1 MQGWQKW
8 YAVTRPVSSILGC
21 QHPRFSF
28 QIATIVFSNH
38 AQQQTVDNGSVKP
51 APRIETSHKS
61 FLWTD
66 NKQTHF
72 WSIALFLYRLLW
84 VKNVQYKCIAI
95 ETQRTVS
102 FRYWGIE
109 LRGSFLAVVCL
120 FGHLRTYFGGLA
132 VVHILRRCKEVYCK
146 TNLEIV
152 GSDWMTCYQGVSSQT
167 LAKPITGPRP
177 QSSPSA
183 FLGQLLSHCYTTTIV
198 APILKWTKA
207 FSSVTTHRRHNW
219 AMLNSI
225 GSLVSLW
232 KKMFWFL

>member
-1 MQGWQKW
+1 MWGWQKW

-109 LRGSFLAVVCL
+109 LSL
-120 FGHLRTYFGGLA
+120 FNEECSLKR
-132 VVHILRRCKEVYCK
+132 
-146 TNLEIV
+146 
-152 GSDWMTCYQGVSSQT
+152 Q
-167 LAKPITGPRP
+167 
-177 QSSPSA
+177 
-183 FLGQLLSHCYTTTIV
+183 FLGCGMSV
-198 APILKWTKA
+198 WA
-207 FSSVTTHRRHNW
+207 FENIFWGSCSCTYPEKVQRSV
-219 AMLNSI
+219 L
-225 GSLVSLW
+225 
-232 KKMFWFL
+232 

>member
-1 MQGWQKW
+1 M
-8 YAVTRPVSSILGC
+8 TRPVSSILGC

-72 WSIALFLYRLLW
+72 WSIALFLYRLLR
-84 VKNVQYKCIAI
+84 VKNVQYKCIAM

-109 LRGSFLAVVCL
+109 LRLHWRGRYVCL
-120 FGHLRTYFGGLA
+120 GIWE
-132 VVHILRRCKEVYCK
+132 HILGVLQLYISWEGAKKC
-146 TNLEIV
+146 IV
-152 GSDWMTCYQGVSSQT
+152 KRIWKLWVRIGW
-167 LAKPITGPRP
+167 LATRGIRPRP
-177 QSSPSA
+177 WQSPSPDP
-183 FLGQLLSHCYTTTIV
+183 GHNPLL
-198 APILKWTKA
+198 LL
-207 FSSVTTHRRHNW
+207 F
-219 AMLNSI
+219 
-225 GSLVSLW
+225 
-232 KKMFWFL
+232 

>member
-1 MQGWQKW
+1 M
-8 YAVTRPVSSILGC
+8 TRPVSSILGC

-109 LRGSFLAVVCL
+109 LRLHWRGRYVCL
-120 FGHLRTYFGGLA
+120 GIWE
-132 VVHILRRCKEVYCK
+132 HILWVLKLYIPEMRMCKEVYCK

-152 GSDWMTCYQGVSSQT
+152 GSDWMTCYQGDSSQT

-198 APILKWTKA
+198 APVLKWTKA

-219 AMLNSI
+219 AGRKLFP
-225 GSLVSLW
+225 
-232 KKMFWFL
+232 KFWW